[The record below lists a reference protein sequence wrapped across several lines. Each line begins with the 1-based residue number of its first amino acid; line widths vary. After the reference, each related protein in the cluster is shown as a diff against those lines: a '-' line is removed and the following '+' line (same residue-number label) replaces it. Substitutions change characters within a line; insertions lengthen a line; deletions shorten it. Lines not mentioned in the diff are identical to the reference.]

1 MKQYLTECIG
11 TFFLVLT
18 IALTGN
24 PIAIGIVLASL
35 VYWGGFI
42 SGAHY
47 NPAVTLTFFL
57 RKKMN
62 QTETIR
68 YMLSQFTGSI
78 LACIVSTSVFLKPV
92 SIINAAPWTTA
103 LIAESLFTFLLCS
116 VVLHVAA
123 HKKTQGNQYF
133 GLAIG
138 GIVLAGAFAVGNI
151 SGGAFNPA
159 VGIGPLF
166 TNVLLGR
173 SLFDPSLLFLYILG
187 PGIGAFAASWMF
199 DYSTD
204 QKE

>member
-1 MKQYLTECIG
+1 MKQYLVECIG

-47 NPAVTLTFFL
+47 NPAVTLTFYL
-57 RKKMN
+57 RKKMT
-62 QTETIR
+62 QTEAIR
-68 YMLSQFTGSI
+68 YMLSQFVGSI
-78 LACIVSTSVFLKPV
+78 LACIVSTIVFIKPV
-92 SIINAAPWTTA
+92 SITSSASWTAAF
-103 LIAESLFTFLLCS
+103 IAEGLFTFLLCS

-123 HKKTQGNQYF
+123 HKKTQGNQYY

-138 GIVLAGAFAVGNI
+138 GIVLAGAFAVGSI

-187 PGIGAFAASWMF
+187 PGIGSLGASWLF
-199 DYSTD
+199 DYLTD